1 MKSFVVSEFGYCPLV
16 WMSHSK
22 KLNSGVNKRYER
34 VLRIYMFLKRMTT
47 DLQEKNISY
56 QKKTSEKCNKT
67 IGKYLFKVKN
77 KDIRA
82 RSIDMSLLGLYC

>member
-1 MKSFVVSEFGYCPLV
+1 
-16 WMSHSK
+16 
-22 KLNSGVNKRYER
+22 
-34 VLRIYMFLKRMTT
+34 MFLKRMTT

-82 RSIDMSLLGLYC
+82 RSIDMSLLGLSC